1 MGHHDFWLSA
11 SLASNFLLVLLS
23 TASSLFLIR
32 RLDQIVRAR
41 DTAEQRL
48 IQLAFELR
56 RLEQRVGLV
65 DPRGSGVRG
74 EAAATTPKAPD
85 PAPSLIAVP
94 NLSYQGGSEDAE
106 EDAAGLAEKH
116 GDVWAMVEAGR
127 DLAEIVEAT
136 GRPIGQVELI
146 AGLYRQHQRSRTAED
161 HARAT

>member
-1 MGHHDFWLSA
+1 VNHHEFWLSA
-11 SLASNFLLVLLS
+11 SLACNFLLVVLS
-23 TASSLFLIR
+23 TSSCLFLIR

-56 RLEQRVGLV
+56 KLEQRVSV
-65 DPRGSGVRG
+65 IDPRGAGARA
-74 EAAATTPKAPD
+74 EAPPPPKPPG

-94 NLSYQGGSEDAE
+94 DLSYEGESGGAD
-106 EDAAGLAEKH
+106 EDAASLAEKH
-116 GDVWAMVEAGR
+116 GDVWALVAAGR
-127 DLAEIVEAT
+127 EPAEIAEAT

-146 AGLYRQHQRSRTAED
+146 AGLYRQYQRSRDAGD